1 MVWFLFIRSSLSLK
15 ICFFN
20 DPRISR
26 MVEKMLRFCPKFF
39 VLYASIYGT
48 SKMTYI
54 IIYLIFGS
62 KYVHLNPH
70 CGKEMIR
77 NNSSSLRS
85 QIEFVFFFSF
95 SDLTS
100 RRCWNKGK
108 LLRQSKCFHAQI
120 KYKVKYKSLAIA
132 IKRFFLHW
140 KQCGNLNQLYCSY
153 WSPSKESLF

>member
-1 MVWFLFIRSSLSLK
+1 
-15 ICFFN
+15 
-20 DPRISR
+20 
-26 MVEKMLRFCPKFF
+26 MLRFCPKFF

-132 IKRFFLHW
+132 IKRVFYIENNVAILTSFTAPIGVLPKKVYSSFSNNKHLVVLFSRSA
-140 KQCGNLNQLYCSY
+140 KQT
-153 WSPSKESLF
+153 